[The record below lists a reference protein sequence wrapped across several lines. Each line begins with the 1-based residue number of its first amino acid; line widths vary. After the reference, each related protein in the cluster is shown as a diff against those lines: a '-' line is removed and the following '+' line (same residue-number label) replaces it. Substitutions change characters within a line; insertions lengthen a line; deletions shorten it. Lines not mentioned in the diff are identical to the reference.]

1 MRVRLGMKLRVD
13 WVLQNVPPVPNKIVA
28 PDTGRCVGSRMAHM
42 MMRAHR
48 VGAGEIGEV
57 RKLVRAW
64 QG

>member
-1 MRVRLGMKLRVD
+1 MRVGLKLRVD

-48 VGAGEIGEV
+48 VGAGEV